1 MANAVIISEVK
12 TKKDIKE
19 FVEFP
24 LKLYKGNP
32 YFVPCIYSDEVKLI
46 KRGGEPEIADS
57 VFLLARRDGKVV
69 GRIQG
74 ILQRQYNELHG
85 EKRIRFTRF
94 DSINDKEVSRALFS
108 SLEEWGRSKG
118 MNQLCGPLGYS
129 DLDREGLLIF
139 GFEEDQTFEE
149 QYNYDYYPEL
159 VEDSG
164 LLKEVDWLE
173 FELRAPEKKNEMLS
187 RVAARSLELNKLHV
201 ASTDMSKKDYIAKY
215 KDGFFECL
223 EECYA
228 HLYGVVPFT
237 ERMKEELVEQFV
249 LLIKKEFLIFICDE
263 NDRVVSFG
271 LGFPNLGEALK
282 KSGGRLTPGA
292 LIRLLKISAKPKT
305 LDLGLIAV
313 RPEYQNSGLNAVL
326 MNIILE
332 KLHSGEVRKLETN
345 LNLET
350 NEAVMAQ
357 WRLFNARQHK
367 RRRSYLKSI

>member
-74 ILQRQYNELHG
+74 ILQKQYNELHG

-118 MNQLCGPLGYS
+118 MNPLCGPLGYS

-357 WRLFNARQHK
+357 WKLFNARQHK

>member
-74 ILQRQYNELHG
+74 ILQKQYNELHG

-357 WRLFNARQHK
+357 WKLFNARQHK

>member
-1 MANAVIISEVK
+1 MSSSVVISEVK

-32 YFVPCIYSDEVKLI
+32 HFVPMIYSDEVKLI
-46 KRGGEPEIADS
+46 KKGGEPEIADS
-57 VFLLARRDGKVV
+57 VFLLARREGKVV

-74 ILQRQYNELHG
+74 ILQKQYNELHN

-94 DSINDKEVSRALFS
+94 DSINDKEVSRALFAA
-108 SLEEWGRSKG
+108 LEAWGREKG

-129 DLDREGLLIF
+129 DLDREGMLIW
-139 GFEEDQTFEE
+139 GFDEDQTYEE

-159 VEDSG
+159 VEDAG
-164 LLKEVDWLE
+164 LEKEIDWME
-173 FELRAPEKKNEMLS
+173 FELRKPEKKNEMLS
-187 RVAARSLELNKLHV
+187 KVAARSLELNKLHV
-201 ASTDMSKKDYIAKY
+201 ASTDMPKKAYIAKY
-215 KDGFFECL
+215 KDGFFACL
-223 EECYA
+223 EECYK

-237 ERMKEELVEQFV
+237 EKMKDEMVEQFV
-249 LLIKKEFLIFICDE
+249 LLIKKEFLIFVCDE

-271 LGFPNLGEALK
+271 LGFPNFGEALK

-292 LIRLLKISAKPKT
+292 LIRLLKIASNPET
-305 LDLGLIAV
+305 IDLGLIAV
-313 RPEYQNSGLNAVL
+313 LPEYQNSGLNAV
-326 MNIILE
+326 MMDILLG
-332 KLHSGEVRKLETN
+332 KLEQGGVKKLETN

-357 WRLFNARQHK
+357 WKYFNARHHK

>member
-74 ILQRQYNELHG
+74 ILQKQYNELHG

-332 KLHSGEVRKLETN
+332 KLHSGEVEKLETN

>member
-1 MANAVIISEVK
+1 MANTVVISEVK
-12 TKKDIKE
+12 TKRDIKE

-32 YFVPCIYSDEVKLI
+32 YFVPLIYSDEVNLV

-57 VFLLARRDGKVV
+57 IFLLARREGRVV

-74 ILQRQYNELHG
+74 ILQKQYNELHN

-94 DSINDKEVSRALFS
+94 DAINDKEVSRALFS
-108 SLEEWGRSKG
+108 ALEEWGRAKG

-129 DLDREGLLIF
+129 DLDREGLLIW
-139 GFEEDQTFEE
+139 GFDENQTYEE
-149 QYNYDYYPEL
+149 QYNYEYYPEL
-159 VEDSG
+159 VEDAG
-164 LLKEVDWLE
+164 LVKEVDWME
-173 FELRAPEKKNEMLS
+173 FELRAPEKKNEMLA
-187 RVAARSLELNKLHV
+187 RVAARSLELNRLHV

-237 ERMKEELVEQFV
+237 EKMKNELVEQFV
-249 LLIKKEFLIFICDE
+249 LLIKKEFAIFICDE
-263 NDRVVSFG
+263 NEKVVAFG
-271 LGFPNLGEALK
+271 LGFPNLGDALK
-282 KSGGRLTPGA
+282 KSGGRLTLPA
-292 LIRLLKISAKPKT
+292 LIRLLRVANKPKA

-313 RPEYQNSGLNAVL
+313 RPEYQNSGLNAVM
-326 MNIILE
+326 MNIMMGMLE
-332 KLHSGEVRKLETN
+332 RGEIEKMETN

-350 NEAVMAQ
+350 NEAVMSQ
-357 WRLFNARQHK
+357 WKLFNARHHK
-367 RRRSYLKSI
+367 RRRSYLKNF